1 MKQPKDAGL
10 GKNVLS
16 EMTDD
21 HFMTA
26 KLKARVARDFEL
38 FILARLKLT
47 REASAHLRGTDWGT
61 EAIPQFTKALYHY
74 FEGHLGFIAHGDIH
88 GFFHNQFL
96 LTEDFLRN
104 IRRMADNKDGI
115 GAPLTRGWGAN
126 DQYNDLGEVLVKIAQ
141 HYWPYVAQLAK
152 EERDADHASTV
163 ESSKRLLEQEGY
175 AVTKS

>member
-16 EMTDD
+16 EMTDA

-26 KLKARVARDFEL
+26 KLKARVARDFER

-47 REASAHLRGTDWGT
+47 REDASKLRGTDWGT
-61 EAIPQFTKALYHY
+61 EALPQFTKALYHY

-96 LTEDFLRN
+96 LTDDFLRN

-115 GAPLTRGWGAN
+115 GAPLTRGWGARS
-126 DQYNDLGEVLVKIAQ
+126 
-141 HYWPYVAQLAK
+141 
-152 EERDADHASTV
+152 EERRVGKECSRTCRSRWSPYH
-163 ESSKRLLEQEGY
+163 
-175 AVTKS
+175 